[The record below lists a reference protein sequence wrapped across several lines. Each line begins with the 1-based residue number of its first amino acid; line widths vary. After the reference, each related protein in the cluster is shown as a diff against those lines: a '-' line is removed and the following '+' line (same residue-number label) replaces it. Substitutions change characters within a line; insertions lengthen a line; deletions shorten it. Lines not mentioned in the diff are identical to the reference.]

1 MLNSLPDSLA
11 SVYGLVFL
19 LGMKHGF
26 DADHLATIDGMTRFN
41 ALANPTLAKYCGVLF
56 SLGHGAVVIA
66 IALTVSV
73 FASNWQPPE
82 WLDALGSATS
92 FLILLI
98 LGVMN
103 LHAVFTSKPS
113 DVVAFVG
120 FKSQLFG
127 AHLAVNKPLSM
138 ALIGALFAL
147 SFDTVSQAVFF
158 ALTATYFGGWQ
169 NALMLGVI
177 FMLGMLFTDGVNGLW
192 ISRLIHKAD
201 ATACHVSRIMTIVVG
216 SASLGVAMLIALK
229 FFVPQV
235 DIWVENKELFLGLV
249 VVVIIAGS
257 YLIPMKLFKP
267 SVELS

>member
-1 MLNSLPDSLA
+1 MLNSLPDTLA

-19 LGMKHGF
+19 LGIKHGF

-41 ALANPTLAKYCGVLF
+41 AIAKPTLAKYCGVLF
-56 SLGHGAVVIA
+56 SLGHGAIVIA

-73 FASNWQPPE
+73 FASNWHPPE

-92 FLILLI
+92 FAILLM

-127 AHLAVNKPLSM
+127 ARLAVNKPFSM

-177 FMLGMLFTDGVNGLW
+177 FMLGMLVTDGVNGLW

-201 ATACHVSRIMTIVVG
+201 ATARSVSRIMTIVVG
-216 SASLGVAMLIALK
+216 SASLGVAILIALK

-235 DIWVENKELFLGLV
+235 DVWFENKEVFLGLV
-249 VVVIIAGS
+249 IVTIIAGS
-257 YLIPMKLFKP
+257 YLIPMRLLKR
-267 SVELS
+267 SVELG

>member
-1 MLNSLPDSLA
+1 MLNTSPDSLA
-11 SVYGLVFL
+11 SLYGLIFL

-41 ALANPTLAKYCGVLF
+41 AIANPTLAKYCGVLF
-56 SLGHGAVVIA
+56 SLGHGVVVIT

-82 WLDALGSATS
+82 WLNALGSITS
-92 FLILLI
+92 FVILLM

-103 LHAVFTSKPS
+103 LHAVVTSKPS

-120 FKSQLFG
+120 FRSRIFG
-127 AHLAVNKPLSM
+127 THLAVNNPLSM

-169 NALMLGVI
+169 NALVFGLV
-177 FMLGMLFTDGVNGLW
+177 FTLGMLFTDGINGLW
-192 ISRLIHKAD
+192 ISRLINKAD
-201 ATACHVSRIMTIVVG
+201 ATARNVSRIMTIVVG
-216 SASLGVAMLIALK
+216 GASIGVALLIALK

-235 DIWVENKELFLGLV
+235 DVWFEHKELLLGLAV
-249 VVVIIAGS
+249 VLIIVGS
-257 YLIPMKLFKP
+257 YFIPMKLLKASGEFG
-267 SVELS
+267 